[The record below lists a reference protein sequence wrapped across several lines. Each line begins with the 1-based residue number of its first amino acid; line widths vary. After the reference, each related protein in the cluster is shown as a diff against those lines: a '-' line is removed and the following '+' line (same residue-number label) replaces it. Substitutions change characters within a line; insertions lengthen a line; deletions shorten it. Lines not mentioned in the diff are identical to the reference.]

1 LWSGSCAWLVFVDS
15 LIFVFFR
22 DVHVDLVGGISADH
36 VQDGEA
42 AAGMAVDPL
51 AKVESMA
58 LVDDNGLALL
68 DEELDGVGGEERR
81 RHG

>member
-1 LWSGSCAWLVFVDS
+1 
-15 LIFVFFR
+15 
-22 DVHVDLVGGISADH
+22 

-81 RHG
+81 RHGCSGGEKGGGSRESRVKGSVWGRAQASGYV